1 MVREEESH
9 YGDVGATSPT
19 ALIGAHSF
27 MAKSRQLKVF
37 RTPIGFHDAYVA
49 APSQK
54 AALEAWGSDHNLFAR
69 GEAERIE
76 DPKLTAEPLAHP
88 GQVIKRLRGT
98 AEEQFAAL
106 PPAKPR
112 KGGAADKPPEEP
124 SARKRRVPRPD
135 RSSLDRAEE
144 AVAAAER
151 RHATALDAIAREEE
165 KLRQRR
171 RAAEKARDA
180 ELDKL
185 RDRATRARAS
195 YERKLETWRG

>member
-1 MVREEESH
+1 VE
-9 YGDVGATSPT
+9 VGASPPS
-19 ALIGAHSF
+19 ALTGAF
-27 MAKSRQLKVF
+27 MAKARQLKVF

-69 GEAERIE
+69 GEAERVE

-106 PPAKPR
+106 PPTRPR
-112 KGGAADKPPEEP
+112 KAGAADKAPEKP
-124 SARKRRVPRPD
+124 SARNKPVPRPD
-135 RSSLDRAEE
+135 RGPLDRAEA
-144 AVAAAER
+144 AVTAAER
-151 RHATALDAIAREEE
+151 RHAKALDAIAREEE

-171 RAAEKARDA
+171 RTAEKARDA

-185 RDRATRARAS
+185 RARAERARET
-195 YERKLETWRG
+195 YERKLEAWRG

>member
-1 MVREEESH
+1 
-9 YGDVGATSPT
+9 
-19 ALIGAHSF
+19 
-27 MAKSRQLKVF
+27 MAKPRKLKVF

-69 GEAERIE
+69 GEAELVE
-76 DPKLTAEPLAHP
+76 DAALTAEPLAHP

-112 KGGAADKPPEEP
+112 KGGAADKAPGKP
-124 SARKRRVPRPD
+124 SARKKAVARPD
-135 RSSLDRAEE
+135 RSPLDRAEE

-151 RHATALDAIAREEE
+151 RHATAIDAIAREEE
-165 KLRQRR
+165 TLRQRR

-185 RDRATRARAS
+185 RDRAARARES
-195 YERKLETWRG
+195 YERKLEAWRG

>member
-1 MVREEESH
+1 
-9 YGDVGATSPT
+9 
-19 ALIGAHSF
+19 
-27 MAKSRQLKVF
+27 MAKPRKLKVF

-69 GEAERIE
+69 GAAELVE
-76 DPKLTAEPLAHP
+76 DAALTAEPLAHP

-106 PPAKPR
+106 PPAKAR
-112 KGGAADKPPEEP
+112 QQADPAKPAKVKKAKP
-124 SARKRRVPRPD
+124 APRPD
-135 RSSLDRAEE
+135 RGPLDRAGE

-151 RHATALDAIAREEE
+151 RHAAALAALAREEE
-165 KLRQRR
+165 ALRRRR
-171 RAAEKARDA
+171 RAAEKARDT

-185 RDRATRARAS
+185 RAHADRLAATYAR
-195 YERKLETWRG
+195 ELEAWRG